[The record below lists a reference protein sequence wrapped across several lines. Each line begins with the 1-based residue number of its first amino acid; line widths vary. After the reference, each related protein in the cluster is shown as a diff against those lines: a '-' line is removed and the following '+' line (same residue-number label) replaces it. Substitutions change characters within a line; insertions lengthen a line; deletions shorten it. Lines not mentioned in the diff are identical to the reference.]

1 MIEKKP
7 ALGKTHP
14 RAGSVYF
21 FLASV
26 ISFR

>member
-7 ALGKTHP
+7 TLGKTHP